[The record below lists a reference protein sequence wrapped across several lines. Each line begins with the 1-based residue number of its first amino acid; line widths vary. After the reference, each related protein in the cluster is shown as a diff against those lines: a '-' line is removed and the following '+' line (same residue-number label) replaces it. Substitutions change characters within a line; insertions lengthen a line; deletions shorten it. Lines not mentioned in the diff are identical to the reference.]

1 MLTRRS
7 LLQASIS
14 GALAM
19 KAWCDSEPPQI
30 SFGNEG
36 LDATYRSALDTL
48 QHNIQMV
55 ERFPRPVL
63 LEGAEYPGVW
73 LECAPL
79 EGLAYEPY
87 APQIALNNHDVFFE
101 LQREDGYLPCSVKK
115 TSTGTGQIQ
124 MVVPITATAWDLYH
138 RNRNTGFL
146 DRAYRAC
153 SRWDDWLM
161 RYRNTRGTGL
171 CEAFCTYDTGQDRS
185 PRFAGKPNRCPNN
198 DARLCPKV
206 NGLPYL
212 APDLSATVYGGRIA
226 LAQMARTMGRR
237 SEEARW
243 QEKAEQIRHAIL
255 SKLYDPETGAFYDRD
270 SDGNFVKIRSVVIT
284 RVLGEHVPD
293 QATFEHIYRL
303 QIGNPHA
310 FWPPYPIPS
319 IAIDDPT
326 FVRPIPRNSW
336 GGASQALTALRTPR
350 WMEHYG
356 KYSDFRHLME
366 QWVNAIV
373 RARAFLQQMDPE
385 TGEFTPAAAGYSPAA
400 LVLLEFVRRL
410 YGLRVTGEEIECNCR
425 VPAGSTRCVSK
436 AGAIELRNQP
446 GRSELFIGARRALE
460 IQGEVRLICTQ
471 SGMPLRAV
479 GTGPGTVNVR
489 IRRGGNTKSYSVR
502 RDQVLSIANG
512 AFTP

>member
-7 LLQASIS
+7 LLRASLP
-14 GALAM
+14 GALAA
-19 KAWCDSEPPQI
+19 KALCGTEAPRI
-30 SFGNEG
+30 SLGNDD
-36 LDATYRSALDTL
+36 LDATYRLALDTL
-48 QHNIQMV
+48 QHNVQSV
-55 ERFPRPVL
+55 ERFSRPVL

-115 TSTGTGQIQ
+115 TSIGTGQIQ
-124 MVVPITATAWDLYH
+124 TVVPIAATAWDLYQK
-138 RNRNTGFL
+138 NRDAEFL
-146 DRAYRAC
+146 ERAYRAC

-171 CEAFCTYDTGQDRS
+171 CEAFCTYDTGQDNS
-185 PRFAGKPNRCPNN
+185 PRFAGKPNRCPDN
-198 DARLCPKV
+198 DARICPKV
-206 NGLPYL
+206 KGLPYL

-226 LAQMARTMGRR
+226 LAKMARSMGRQ

-243 QEKAEQIRHAIL
+243 RERADQIRRAIL
-255 SKLYDPETGAFYDRD
+255 AKLYDPETGAFYDRD

-284 RVLGEHVPD
+284 RVAGEHVPD

-303 QIGNPHA
+303 QIRNPHA

-319 IAIDDPT
+319 IAVNDPT

-366 QWVNAIV
+366 QWMKAIM

-385 TGEFTPAAAGYSPAA
+385 TGESTPAKPGYSPAA
-400 LVLLEFVRRL
+400 LVFLEFVPRL
-410 YGLRVTGEEIECNCR
+410 YGVRAAGEEIECNCR
-425 VPAGSTRCVSK
+425 VPAGSNRCISET
-436 AGAIELRNQP
+436 GGIELRNFP
-446 GRSELFIGARRALE
+446 DRSEVLLHEKRAVE
-460 IQGEVRLICTQ
+460 IEGEVRLICTQ
-471 SGMPLRAV
+471 RGVPLRLV
-479 GTGPGTVNVR
+479 GTGPETVNVK
-489 IRRGGNTKSYSVR
+489 IRRGGKTKSYSVR
-502 RDQVLSIANG
+502 GDQVLSIANG
-512 AFTP
+512 